1 MKTLRRTLAPLFSV
15 LAILGAPR
23 SALALGPIGLE
34 VGAIAG
40 YGTSPDSSSPVN
52 TLGIGLGG
60 RAGVV
65 LFDHLYGGVKVIDY
79 LGGSTDVA
87 TVPVSYHALQYGLD
101 VGYGFSV
108 PLLTVRPQIGV
119 GNIALSGSAPGVGSV
134 TAGAAYI
141 EPGVTALVGLGLF
154 FAGADANYMVIPAA
168 SQPDGSSKTEGAV
181 TIHAQVGVKL

>member
-1 MKTLRRTLAPLFSV
+1 MKTLLRTLAPLVFV
-15 LAILGAPR
+15 LAVLGAPR
-23 SALALGPIGLE
+23 SAHALGPIGLE

-40 YGTSPDSSSPVN
+40 YGASPDSSSPVN

-65 LFDHLYGGVKVIDY
+65 LFDHLYGGVKLIDY
-79 LGGSTDVA
+79 LGGSTNVA

-101 VGYGFSV
+101 VGYGFSI
-108 PLLTVRPQIGV
+108 PLLTIRPQVGV
-119 GNIALSGSAPGVGSV
+119 GNVALSDSAPGVGNV
-134 TAGAAYI
+134 TAGALYI
-141 EPGVTALVGLGLF
+141 EPGVTALLGLGLLF
-154 FAGADANYMVIPAA
+154 VGADANYMILPAA